1 MLCLVGF
8 VLLVTSVLGLV
19 MLCVMSTLTDLL
31 SFRNDLVEL
40 CCRVQALILALFALL
55 MAFFAFFGLILGFLL
70 LLVLL

>member
-55 MAFFAFFGLILGFLL
+55 IAFFAFFGLILGFLL